1 MTGIVPDK
9 KNAVSSHSNY
19 LLYFE
24 GLTVSSG
31 KMSPPAAIE
40 LNSTSCYPDL

>member
-19 LLYFE
+19 PLYFE

-40 LNSTSCYPDL
+40 LNSTSYYPDL